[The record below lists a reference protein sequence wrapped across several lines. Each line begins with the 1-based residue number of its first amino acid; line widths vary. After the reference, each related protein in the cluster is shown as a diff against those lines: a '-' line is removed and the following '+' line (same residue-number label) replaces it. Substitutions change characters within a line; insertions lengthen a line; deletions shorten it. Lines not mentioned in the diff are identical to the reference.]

1 MCCNRQVI
9 MVMTPIMSGLL
20 KLFMSLRMRGVRLY
34 GQSFAWKGTVIHLG
48 RLIKDIYKGHKV

>member
-1 MCCNRQVI
+1 